1 MWQELAGLLE
11 KNQGITKLQ
20 LNSINLGDE
29 VRYRDLE
36 TLTWSLV
43 SSEVRSGLPE
53 RTAHWYRSNSNII
66 SRHAFILCL
75 FHRGFGYDLMF
86 HRELK
91 PLLKC

>member
-53 RTAHWYRSNSNII
+53 RTAH
-66 SRHAFILCL
+66 
-75 FHRGFGYDLMF
+75 
-86 HRELK
+86 
-91 PLLKC
+91 